1 MKRIFIVTSCL
12 LSLFARAQHNTTIH
26 ATLKGLEAGQW
37 VYWSSIMNS
46 LQKDSVQT
54 VAGGFTINTDIP
66 EGDAYMLR
74 IGSKYAENSVL
85 LLYLEKGK
93 VDIKGDGPLF
103 KDAKARGEACLLEY
117 DAYRDMIAA
126 DPVLKDRAE
135 VYKKANELYAKKDS
149 TGLAA
154 MQPQLDRMDSVDKA
168 LTRQWIAAHRSSSV
182 SAFLLS
188 RQLGQLPIE
197 EKEKIYNTL
206 MASAKNN
213 APARRIA
220 ASIRINNLTGIG
232 KTAMD
237 FTQNDTLGRAVSLKD
252 FRGKYVLV
260 DFWASWCVPCR
271 GENPNVVAAFNK
283 YKDKNFT
290 VLGVSL
296 DQPTGKEKWLK
307 AIHDDHLTWT
317 HVSDLKF
324 WNNAV
329 ARQYDINS
337 IPANL
342 LLDPGGKIIA
352 KDLHGEELEKK
363 LAQLLSQHAFS
374 LNGQVSGSPA
384 PARINFYYT
393 DDKGANVHDSARV
406 VGGKFSFH
414 GNIDVPT
421 MGYLTGASADRDEA
435 HSVTFFLEPAAMS
448 ITLPAGDYR
457 KAVVSGSKSQEE
469 YEELERAKEPIQKEM
484 EPLSKAYAKAGAAMN
499 AAVRA
504 GKPQDV
510 IDTLRYRAAAIHD
523 QFEPYFGRM
532 AHEDYAFFASHP
544 QSYVT
549 AFQLRFHTGS
559 LPLDSL
565 KLFYDHLGPVQQ
577 SSAGKEIAAEI
588 GKLQAGSPGSMAK
601 DFSVTELNGSQLSLS
616 SLKGKYVLID
626 FWASWCVPCRKSM
639 PHVKDLYAR
648 YKDKGLEVI
657 GVSDD
662 DRDSTAWKK
671 AVEKDGTGIWHNVL
685 RGLDWDKIRKHEK
698 NERDI
703 SEKFGI
709 HSLPTKILIDKEG
722 KIIGRYDKG
731 SEEEAEQLDRLL
743 AQVLG

>member
-1 MKRIFIVTSCL
+1 MKRVFVVAASL
-12 LSLFARAQHNTTIH
+12 ASLFARGQHNTSIH
-26 ATLKGLEAGQW
+26 ASLNGLAAGQW
-37 VYWSSIMNS
+37 VYWSPLMNS

-54 VAGGFTINTDIP
+54 VAGGFNINTDIP

-74 IGSKYAENSVL
+74 IGTKYVEGSAT

-93 VDIKGDGPLF
+93 IEIKGDGPMF
-103 KDAKARGEACLLEY
+103 KDAKATGEACLQEY
-117 DAYRDMIAA
+117 NAYEDMIAA

-149 TGLAA
+149 LGLAA
-154 MQPQLDRMDSVDKA
+154 MQPQLDRIDSVDKA
-168 LTRQWIAAHRSSSV
+168 LTRQWIAEHRGSSV
-182 SAFLLS
+182 SAYLLS

-206 MASAKNN
+206 LPSAKDNG
-213 APARRIA
+213 PAKRIA
-220 ASIRINNLTGIG
+220 NSIRVNNLTGIG
-232 KTAMD
+232 KTALD
-237 FTQNDTLGRAVSLKD
+237 FSQNDTSGRPVSLKS

-283 YKDKNFT
+283 FKDRGFT

-296 DQPTGKEKWLK
+296 DQPTGKEKWMK

-342 LLDPGGKIIA
+342 LLDPDGKIIA
-352 KDLHGEELEKK
+352 KDLHGEELGKK
-363 LAQLLSQHAFS
+363 LEEVLTQRGFS
-374 LNGQVSGSPA
+374 LNGEVSGTPV
-384 PARINFYYT
+384 PARIDFYYT
-393 DDKGANVHDSARV
+393 DDKGANIHDSVRV
-406 VGGKFSFH
+406 VGGKFSCR
-414 GNIDVPT
+414 GNISVPT
-421 MGYLTGASADRDEA
+421 MAYISGASSDRDEA
-435 HSVTFFLEPAAMS
+435 HSVSIFLEPSAMS
-448 ITLPAGDYR
+448 ITLPAADYR
-457 KAVVSGSKSQEE
+457 KAAVKGSKTQEE
-469 YEELERAKEPIQKEM
+469 YEELQRQKEPIQKEM

-504 GKPQDV
+504 GKPQNV

-523 QFEPYFGRM
+523 QFEPYFARM
-532 AHEDYAFFASHP
+532 AQVDYAFFASHP

-549 AFQLRFHTGS
+549 AYELRFHTGT

-565 KLFYDHLGPVQQ
+565 RLFYDRLGPVEQ
-577 SSAGKEIAAEI
+577 SSPGREIAGEI
-588 GKLQAGSPGSMAK
+588 EKLQAGSPGSVAK
-601 DFSVTELNGSQLSLS
+601 DFSVTELNGSQLTLS
-616 SLKGKYVLID
+616 ALKGKYVLID

-639 PHVKDLYAR
+639 PHVKELYAR

-662 DRDSTAWKK
+662 DRDSAAWKK
-671 AVEKDGTGIWHNVL
+671 AIDKDGTGIWHNVL

-722 KIIGRYDKG
+722 KIIGRFDKG
-731 SEEEAEQLDRLL
+731 SEEEAEQLDRQL
-743 AQVLG
+743 AQLLG